1 MSLSKPITEFQ
12 PTDEFVETEQHSAP
26 ELQAH
31 EPSLFVPYA
40 RLSVTREQVATAFV
54 VNQVANVKR
63 VDLIRCENERGTYYQ
78 MFIHFNYWYDT
89 IAANNIRAR
98 VLAGEQARMVYED
111 PHYWNMYIN
120 RSAFRDVHKE
130 TEDEIT
136 HLRQVIA
143 EKERIIE
150 TLFESS
156 TVYPDQGQHFRI
168 EYQRREAI
176 HFNAK
181 QQQELQNSTFE
192 DPHMRNRIPPVMANF
207 RPPTPEPAFYNP
219 RSPRTQAPS
228 PNNFED
234 RMATSATLCDNA

>member
-26 ELQAH
+26 QLQAH

-63 VDLIRCENERGTYYQ
+63 VDLVRCENERGTYYQ
-78 MFIHFNYWYDT
+78 MFVHFNYWYDT
-89 IAANNIRAR
+89 IAANNIRAK
-98 VLAGEQARMVYED
+98 VLAGQQARMVYED

-120 RSAFRDVHKE
+120 RSAFRDVHQE

-143 EKERIIE
+143 EKSRVIDV
-150 TLFESS
+150 LFQSS
-156 TVYPDQGQHFRI
+156 TVYPDGGLHFRI
-168 EYQRREAI
+168 EYERLEKRREI
-176 HFNAK
+176 LKGGGNPD
-181 QQQELQNSTFE
+181 N
-192 DPHMRNRIPPVMANF
+192 MMVNV

-234 RMATSATLCDNA
+234 RMANSATLCDNA